1 MKKIFFLV
9 TLFCSLYSY
18 AQVKMPAPSPTQ
30 TIKQDF
36 GLGSIEVIYSRPS
49 AKGRRVFGDLVP
61 NGKIWRTGAN
71 EATKIK
77 FSDAIEIGGKKID
90 SGTYVLYA
98 VPNEESWEV
107 ILNKGLTNWGVD
119 GYNENKDV
127 TRFKIVPEKTKTNV
141 ETFTMQFEDIKPE
154 SCKLQIAWGNK
165 VISIPIVTDIK
176 NKIKAQ
182 IEAAMQTDK
191 KPFWQAAQ
199 YYYEYEKNLPKAL
212 DNAGKAA
219 TENPKAYWILLYKAR
234 IQKDLGDIKGALA
247 ASASSLDLAKEAG
260 NDDYV
265 KMNEKLQKELKAEN
279 R

>member
-1 MKKIFFLV
+1 MMII
-9 TLFCSLYSY
+9 TSLNSF

-36 GLGSIEVIYSRPS
+36 GLGNIEIIYSRPS
-49 AKGRRVFGDLVP
+49 AKGRTVFGDLVP

-77 FSDAIEIGGKKID
+77 FSDAVEIGGKKID
-90 SGTYVLYA
+90 SGTYVLYSL
-98 VPNEESWEV
+98 PNEESWEI
-107 ILNKGLTNWGVD
+107 ILNKGITNWGVD

-127 TRFKIVPEKTKTNV
+127 IRFKIVPEKSKSNI
-141 ETFTMQFEDIKPE
+141 ETFTMQFEDIKAE
-154 SCKLQIAWGNK
+154 SCRLQLSWGNK
-165 VISIPIVTDIK
+165 IISIPIVTDIK
-176 NKIKAQ
+176 SKIKAQ
-182 IEAAMQTDK
+182 IDAAMQSDK

-219 TENPKAYWILLYKAR
+219 AENPKAYWIFLYKAR

-247 ASASSLDLAKEAG
+247 TSGISLDLAKEAG
-260 NDDYV
+260 NEDYV
-265 KMNEKLQKELKAEN
+265 SMNKKLQKELKREN
-279 R
+279 NKAN

>member
-1 MKKIFFLV
+1 MMIL
-9 TLFCSLYSY
+9 TSLNSL

-36 GLGSIEVIYSRPS
+36 GLGNIEVIYSRPS
-49 AKGRRVFGDLVP
+49 AKGRTVFGDLVP

-77 FSDAIEIGGKKID
+77 FSDAVEIGGKKID
-90 SGTYVLYA
+90 SGTYVLYSL
-98 VPNEESWEV
+98 PNEESWEI
-107 ILNKGLTNWGVD
+107 ILNKGITNWGVD

-127 TRFKIVPEKTKTNV
+127 TRFKIVPEKSKNNI
-141 ETFTMQFEDIKPE
+141 ETFTIQFEEIKPE
-154 SCKLQIAWGNK
+154 SCRLQLSWGNK
-165 VISIPIVTDIK
+165 IISIPIVTDIK
-176 NKIKAQ
+176 SKIKAQ

-219 TENPKAYWILLYKAR
+219 AENPKAYWIFLYKAR

-247 ASASSLDLAKEAG
+247 TSGISLDLAKEAG
-260 NDDYV
+260 NEDYV
-265 KMNEKLQKELKAEN
+265 GMNKKLQKELKREN
-279 R
+279 